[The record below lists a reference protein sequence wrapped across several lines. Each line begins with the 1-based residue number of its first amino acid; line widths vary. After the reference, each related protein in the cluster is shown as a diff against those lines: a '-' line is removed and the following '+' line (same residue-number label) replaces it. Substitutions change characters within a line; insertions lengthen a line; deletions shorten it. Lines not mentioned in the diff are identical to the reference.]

1 MRTILDT
8 GPLVA
13 LLNRNDQH
21 HAWSVQAFERLTVP
35 VWACEPVLTEASYLT
50 GKPREILSMVRDG
63 VIRIGLAVEE
73 QADAIAKLLVRYAGR
88 MDLADACV
96 VRMSEMTRNCR
107 VFTTDHGDFSVY
119 RRNGRDVIPVIVP
132 ER

>member
-1 MRTILDT
+1 VRTILDT

-21 HAWSVQAFERLTVP
+21 HAWSVQAFERLTLP
-35 VWACEPVLTEASYLT
+35 LWACEPVLTEASYLT
-50 GKPREILSMVRDG
+50 GRPREILAMVRDG
-63 VIRIGLAVEE
+63 EIRIGLAVEE
-73 QADAIAKLLVRYAGR
+73 LAVAIAKLLARYPER
-88 MDLADACV
+88 MDLVDACV
-96 VRMSEMTRNCR
+96 VRMSEMARDSR

-119 RRNGRDVIPVIVP
+119 RRNGRDVIPLIAP